1 MELTRWQR
9 WRLLAFR
16 LFAVRADR
24 LNHTPTR
31 HLYAPALPGTT
42 SGEDELLRDDPLRCE
57 FRLCLIPY

>member
-1 MELTRWQR
+1 MQRLEPDPRRGAGMELTRWQR

-31 HLYAPALPGTT
+31 HL
-42 SGEDELLRDDPLRCE
+42 
-57 FRLCLIPY
+57 

>member
-24 LNHTPTR
+24 LNSTPTR
-31 HLYAPALPGTT
+31 KRRFTLGRPQGNINYCGTT
-42 SGEDELLRDDPLRCE
+42 RDPVSSA
-57 FRLCLIPY
+57 YV

>member
-24 LNHTPTR
+24 LNSTPTR
-31 HLYAPALPGTT
+31 KP
-42 SGEDELLRDDPLRCE
+42 
-57 FRLCLIPY
+57 

>member
-1 MELTRWQR
+1 MVLISNCPQLNNPCNGWNPTPRRGAGMELTRWQR

-31 HLYAPALPGTT
+31 HV
-42 SGEDELLRDDPLRCE
+42 
-57 FRLCLIPY
+57 

>member
-16 LFAVRADR
+16 LFSVRADR

-31 HLYAPALPGTT
+31 HV
-42 SGEDELLRDDPLRCE
+42 
-57 FRLCLIPY
+57 

>member
-24 LNHTPTR
+24 LKHAD
-31 HLYAPALPGTT
+31 APPLSAGSPRGRPQGTSNCCGTT
-42 SGEDELLRDDPLRCE
+42 RYAVSSA
-57 FRLCLIPY
+57 YV

>member
-24 LNHTPTR
+24 LNSTPTR
-31 HLYAPALPGTT
+31 KPYAPVHPGDDLRGTSNFCGTT
-42 SGEDELLRDDPLRCE
+42 RDPVSSA
-57 FRLCLIPY
+57 YV

>member
-1 MELTRWQR
+1 MELTR

-31 HLYAPALPGTT
+31 HL
-42 SGEDELLRDDPLRCE
+42 
-57 FRLCLIPY
+57 

>member
-24 LNHTPTR
+24 LNHTRLSRGRPQGKTNFC
-31 HLYAPALPGTT
+31 GTT
-42 SGEDELLRDDPLRCE
+42 RFAVSSA
-57 FRLCLIPY
+57 YV

>member
-1 MELTRWQR
+1 MELTRWQRWQR

-31 HLYAPALPGTT
+31 HL
-42 SGEDELLRDDPLRCE
+42 
-57 FRLCLIPY
+57 

>member
-31 HLYAPALPGTT
+31 PGDDLRERRIVAGRPATL
-42 SGEDELLRDDPLRCE
+42 
-57 FRLCLIPY
+57 